1 MFPRHK
7 RLLLVDGH
15 AFAYR
20 AFHAIR
26 NLAAPDGSPTNAIFG
41 FIKTLGKMQ
50 AQWQPEFLQVA
61 WDGGM
66 AAERLSELPEYK
78 AQRPP
83 MPDALARQLDGIQA
97 WLEAAGLASFCQ
109 DGVEADDWI
118 ATASRQ
124 AVEQGAAVIIASPDK
139 DFMQLVSP
147 QVALLN
153 PNDDAE
159 TLWTPERVVEKTG
172 VQPGQVVDWLSLIG
186 DSVDNIRGVEGVGP
200 KTAAKLLQQFGT
212 INAIFEHLNDLNS
225 DTLRTALQAAEAV
238 VRRNQRL
245 IRLNDRLPGQ
255 VDLERLRPGRRDAR
269 RLRELYAQ
277 WGFRSLL
284 KELGPAIGTQGELF

>member
-1 MFPRHK
+1 MFPKDK

-20 AFHAIR
+20 AFHAIQR
-26 NLAAPDGSPTNAIFG
+26 LSAPDGAPTNAIYG
-41 FIKTLGKMQ
+41 FIKTLGKLR

-66 AAERLSELPEYK
+66 AAERLAELPGYK

-83 MPDALARQLDGIQA
+83 MPEALEQQLDGIQQ
-97 WLEAAGLASFCQ
+97 WLDAAGLASFCQ

-147 QVALLN
+147 QVALFN
-153 PNDDAE
+153 PNDASE

-172 VQPGQVVDWLSLIG
+172 VQPAQVVDWLSLIG
-186 DSVDNIRGVEGVGP
+186 DSVDNIPGVPGVGP

-212 INAIFEHLNDLNS
+212 INAVYEHLNDLNS
-225 DTLRTALQAAEAV
+225 ETLRAALQAAEPV

-245 IRLNDRLPGQ
+245 IRLNDRLPGAAAL
-255 VDLERLRPGRRDAR
+255 DACRPRRPQEG
-269 RLRELYAQ
+269 RLRELYAR

-284 KELGPAIGTQGELF
+284 RELARGEGEQGELF

>member
-26 NLAAPDGSPTNAIFG
+26 HLAAPDGSPTNAIFG

-50 AQWQPEFLQVA
+50 AQWQPDFLQVA

-66 AAERLSELPEYK
+66 AAERLTELPEYK

-153 PNDDAE
+153 PHDEAE

-172 VQPGQVVDWLSLIG
+172 VHPEQVVDWLSLIG

-255 VDLERLRPGRRDAR
+255 VDLERLRPGRRDTR

-284 KELGPAIGTQGELF
+284 KELGPETGAQGELF

>member
-1 MFPRHK
+1 MFPQDK

-20 AFHAIR
+20 AFHAIQR
-26 NLAAPDGSPTNAIFG
+26 LHAPDGAPTNAIYG
-41 FIKTLGKMQ
+41 FIKTLGKLR
-50 AQWQPEFLQVA
+50 AQWQPEFVQVA

-66 AAERLSELPEYK
+66 AAERLAELPEYK

-83 MPDALARQLDGIQA
+83 MPELLAQQLAGLQQ
-97 WLEAAGLASFCQ
+97 WLDAAGLASFCQ

-118 ATASRQ
+118 ATATRQ

-147 QVALLN
+147 QVALYH
-153 PNDDAE
+153 PNDASE

-172 VQPGQVVDWLSLIG
+172 VQPQQVVDWLSLIG

-212 INAIFEHLNDLNS
+212 INAVYSRLNDLNS
-225 DTLRTALQAAEAV
+225 ETLRAALQAAEGV

-245 IRLNDRLPGQ
+245 IRLNDRLPGTL
-255 VDLERLRPGRRDAR
+255 DLQALRPRRPDTA

-277 WGFRSLL
+277 WGFSSLL
-284 KELGPAIGTQGELF
+284 KALGREGGEQGELF

>member
-1 MFPRHK
+1 MLPKHK

-26 NLAAPDGSPTNAIFG
+26 HLSAPDGTPTNAIFG
-41 FIKTLGKMQ
+41 FIKTLGKLQ
-50 AQWQPEFLQVA
+50 SQWQPEFFQVA

-66 AAERLSELPEYK
+66 AAERLEALPEYK

-83 MPDALARQLDGIQA
+83 MPEPLSRQMEGIQQ
-97 WLEAAGLASFCQ
+97 WLEASGLSSFCQ
-109 DGVEADDWI
+109 EGVEADDWI
-118 ATASRQ
+118 ATAARQ

-139 DFMQLVSP
+139 DFMQLVGP
-147 QVALLN
+147 QVALWN
-153 PNDDAE
+153 PNDEAE

-172 VQPGQVVDWLSLIG
+172 VQPAQVVDWLSLIG
-186 DSVDNIRGVEGVGP
+186 DSVDNIGGVVGVGP

-212 INAIFEHLNDLNS
+212 INAIYEHLNDLNN
-225 DTLRTALQAAEAV
+225 DTLRAALRAAEAV

-245 IRLNDRLPGQ
+245 IRLNDRLPGR
-255 VDLERLRPGRRDAR
+255 VELEALRPGRRDVR
-269 RLRELYAQ
+269 RLRELYAR
-277 WGFRSLL
+277 WGFHSLL
-284 KELGPAIGTQGELF
+284 RELGAGGQAQGELF